1 MVSKGRTGGWG
12 DRKMGCARA
21 GRQAGRQGTDEYNV
35 EMMAVVGD

>member
-1 MVSKGRTGGWG
+1 MDRWMGRQEDGLC
-12 DRKMGCARA
+12 K